1 MAMPASSV
9 LRLRPLAVPA
19 LLAPAGVVLGGV
31 PGFLLVFLAGLLAVD
46 RVLDLAGGRLIGAED
61 AFARRAR
68 RRRGAPLA
76 YLADDQGWVATSAR
90 RRLGVQTIAV
100 ETIVGSS
107 DPHKA
112 ELFDRSFRPPEWS
125 RGRWSQMY
133 DAASRGA
140 ALPPISVYRVGDEHF
155 VRDGHHR
162 VSVARALGAAEIDAV
177 VVELDQPS
185 ERIVSVAHST
195 AS

>member
-1 MAMPASSV
+1 MSASAV
-9 LRLRPLAVPA
+9 LRLRPFAVPA
-19 LLAPAGVVLGGV
+19 LLAPAGIVLGGV
-31 PGFLLVFLAGLLAVD
+31 PGFLLAFAAGLLAVD
-46 RVLDLAGGRLIGAED
+46 RLLDLAGGRLVGAED

-68 RRRGAPLA
+68 RRRDAPLA
-76 YLADDQGWVATSAR
+76 YLADDRGGVATSAR

-100 ETIVGSS
+100 ETIVGST

-125 RGRWSQMY
+125 RGRWCQMY
-133 DAASRGA
+133 DAAARGV

-162 VSVARALGAAEIDAV
+162 VSVAHALGATAIDAV
-177 VVELDQPS
+177 VVELGQPS

>member
-1 MAMPASSV
+1 MSVSAV

-19 LLAPAGVVLGGV
+19 LLAPAGIVLGGV
-31 PGFLLVFLAGLLAVD
+31 PGFLLAFMAGLLAVD
-46 RVLDLAGGRLIGAED
+46 RALDLAGGHLVGAEE
-61 AFARRAR
+61 AFARAR
-68 RRRGAPLA
+68 RWRAVPLA
-76 YLADDQGWVATSAR
+76 YLADDSGWAATCAR
-90 RRLGVQTIAV
+90 RRLGVHAIAI

-107 DPHKA
+107 DRHKA
-112 ELFDRSFRPPEWS
+112 EVFDRSFRPPDWS

-133 DAASRGA
+133 AAASRGA
-140 ALPPISVYRVGDEHF
+140 ELPPISVYRVGEEHF

-162 VSVARALGAAEIDAV
+162 VSVARALGAVAIDAV

>member
-1 MAMPASSV
+1 MSVSAV
-9 LRLRPLAVPA
+9 LRLRPFAVPA

-31 PGFLLVFLAGLLAVD
+31 PGFLLAFMAGLLAVD
-46 RVLDLAGGRLIGAED
+46 RALDLAGGRLVGASD
-61 AFARRAR
+61 AFARAR

-76 YLADDQGWVATSAR
+76 YLPDDSGWAATCAR
-90 RRLGVQTIAV
+90 RRLGVQAIAI
-100 ETIVGSS
+100 ETIVGSA
-107 DPHKA
+107 DRHKA
-112 ELFDRSFRPPEWS
+112 ELFDRSFRPPDWS

-133 DAASRGA
+133 HAASRGGE
-140 ALPPISVYRVGDEHF
+140 LPPISVYRVGEEHF

-162 VSVARALGAAEIDAV
+162 VSVAHALDAGAIDAV